1 MANCIIHVDGSSYSQ
16 SKKKTY
22 TGLGWAIVAEH
33 NNQTHEAC
41 GALTVKKIQGLNG
54 AHEDIALLRALEYM
68 RSNGFHPQNT
78 SIYCDDD
85 LLGHAPTYL
94 AKENY
99 LGFKAEKVAER
110 VNKAAKC
117 IGQTHLVDLILQE
130 LAQVK
135 MHKVKGHQGHVYQ
148 ERVDYLAKWSAHL
161 VLGESQEKLT
171 FEHWLR
177 KGLVIY
183 GPPETTPTAPA
194 LPTGEE
200 EAPTLEGP
208 SLVDLGLE
216 DPSAEGAPTPPVYK
230 PSVRNQYAP
239 FARTLDDEP
248 PEPSGP
254 TP

>member
-16 SKKKTY
+16 SKEKTS

-41 GALTVKKIQGLNG
+41 GALAVKKNQGLNG

-68 RSNGFHPQNT
+68 RTNGFHPRNT
-78 SIYCDDD
+78 SIYCDDE

-99 LGFKAEKVAER
+99 LGFKADKVAER
-110 VNKAAKC
+110 VKKAAKC
-117 IGQTHLVDLILQE
+117 IGQTHLVDQILQE

-194 LPTGEE
+194 LLASEE
-200 EAPTLEGP
+200 ETPVHEGP

-216 DPSAEGAPTPPVYK
+216 DPSAESAPTPAVYK
-230 PSVRNQYAP
+230 PSVRIQYAP
-239 FARTLDDEP
+239 FARTLDDAD
-248 PEPSGP
+248 PECFGP
-254 TP
+254 AP

>member
-1 MANCIIHVDGSSYSQ
+1 MATCIIHVDGSSYSQ
-16 SKKKTY
+16 SKEKTN

-41 GALTVKKIQGLNG
+41 GALAVKKNQGLNG

-68 RSNGFHPQNT
+68 RTHGFEPKNT
-78 SIYCDDD
+78 SIYCDDE

-99 LGFKAEKVAER
+99 LGFKADKVAER
-110 VNKAAKC
+110 VKKAAKC
-117 IGQTHLVDLILQE
+117 IGQTHLVEQILQE

-161 VLGESQEKLT
+161 VLGESQEKLA
-171 FEHWLR
+171 FEKWLQ

-183 GPPETTPTAPA
+183 GPPDAPTPVPAPIELDNPAPA
-194 LPTGEE
+194 GQE
-200 EAPTLEGP
+200 P

-216 DPSAEGAPTPPVYK
+216 DPSVESGPAVPVYK
-230 PSVRNQYAP
+230 PSVRIQYAP
-239 FARTLDDEP
+239 FARTLDAEGNEP
-248 PEPSGP
+248 GP
-254 TP
+254 AP